1 MTLPNLNRVL
11 GKVYGA
17 PVPSAQIV
25 KLRGDAST
33 RSYFRVRVE
42 EAPADRPESVIV
54 MQLPEDAFQSD
65 EGGKQPE
72 NQRLPFLE
80 IAELLKSKGLPVP
93 SIYVEDT
100 ANGIILLEDLG
111 DVTFE
116 QQLRRTPHA
125 RWQGLY
131 EEAVDLLADLHERC
145 VDLPATSIVSQ
156 RSFDRELL
164 AWELDHFREWGLE
177 ALFGPL
183 DATQSGTLGEAFST
197 IVREIEAMPH
207 GFVHR
212 DYQSKNLMVGST
224 GALTM
229 IDFQDALLGPRVYD
243 LVALLCDSYVSL
255 DLELQESMI
264 DRYAALRRIDPT
276 VLRRE
281 FWLVGLH
288 RKLKDA
294 GRFIYIDRVRKNPD
308 FLGWY
313 PQSLVYVG
321 RAATQ
326 TPGFDAFARLL
337 RQTIPGFPDLV
348 SKPASA
354 TE

>member
-11 GKVYGA
+11 GKVYGV

-72 NQRLPFLE
+72 SQRLPFLE

-111 DVTFE
+111 DITFE

-197 IVREIEAMPH
+197 IVREDRGDAPRICPPRLSIEEPH
-207 GFVHR
+207 G
-212 DYQSKNLMVGST
+212 G
-224 GALTM
+224 
-229 IDFQDALLGPRVYD
+229 
-243 LVALLCDSYVSL
+243 VSGRP
-255 DLELQESMI
+255 DD
-264 DRYAALRRIDPT
+264 DR
-276 VLRRE
+276 
-281 FWLVGLH
+281 F
-288 RKLKDA
+288 
-294 GRFIYIDRVRKNPD
+294 
-308 FLGWY
+308 
-313 PQSLVYVG
+313 SG
-321 RAATQ
+321 RA
-326 TPGFDAFARLL
+326 PRPS
-337 RQTIPGFPDLV
+337 RV
-348 SKPASA
+348 
-354 TE
+354 